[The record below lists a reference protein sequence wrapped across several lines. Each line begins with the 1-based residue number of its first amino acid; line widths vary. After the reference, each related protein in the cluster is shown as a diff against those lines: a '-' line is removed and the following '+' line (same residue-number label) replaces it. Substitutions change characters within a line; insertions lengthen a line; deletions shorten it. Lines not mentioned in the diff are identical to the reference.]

1 MREII
6 DRLQA
11 KAREQKYR
19 LTFHAEKEREADR
32 ILRQEIEEAVA
43 SEECELLEDYPTDP
57 RGHSCLLL
65 GFAQAGLPIHMVCG
79 YLGEEEFLVITIY
92 RPDPELWINWRMR
105 KEPA

>member
-43 SEECELLEDYPTDP
+43 SRSIVLTQSY
-57 RGHSCLLL
+57 GS
-65 GFAQAGLPIHMVCG
+65 I
-79 YLGEEEFLVITIY
+79 GE
-92 RPDPELWINWRMR
+92 
-105 KEPA
+105 